1 MKQII
6 IILIIFCFLLTI
18 NSVKSLPEFKV
29 SEDLPKVNAIE
40 LSEELEPISDDFEL
54 VIENLEYFYPNGLV
68 RSDKNGLIAKIRFKI
83 SDGSI
88 KGIISESTTG
98 TAISIKSVNNDS
110 QKSKRKSTVS
120 SQPNYSKE
128 VFASKPIDCQK
139 QKLTENDFWIVFIL
153 IFGFLFFLLLSFEP
167 LQQFH

>member
-1 MKQII
+1 M
-6 IILIIFCFLLTI
+6 
-18 NSVKSLPEFKV
+18 
-29 SEDLPKVNAIE
+29 
-40 LSEELEPISDDFEL
+40 
-54 VIENLEYFYPNGLV
+54 
-68 RSDKNGLIAKIRFKI
+68 RSDKNGLIAKIRFDI

-98 TAISIKSVNNDS
+98 TAISTKSVNNDS
-110 QKSKRKSTVS
+110 QEIKQKSTFS

-128 VFASKPIDCQK
+128 TFASKPIDCQK
-139 QKLTENDFWIVFIL
+139 QKSTENDFWVVFIL

>member
-1 MKQII
+1 M
-6 IILIIFCFLLTI
+6 IFSFLFII
-18 NSVKSLPEFKV
+18 NSVKSLPELKV
-29 SEDLPKVNAIE
+29 SENLPKVNAIV
-40 LSEELEPISDDFEL
+40 LSEELEPVSDDFEL
-54 VIENLEYFYPNGLV
+54 VIENLEGFYRNSLV

-98 TAISIKSVNNDS
+98 TAISIKSVNNNS
-110 QKSKRKSTVS
+110 QQSKQKSTVS
-120 SQPNYSKE
+120 FQSNYSKE
-128 VFASKPIDCQK
+128 TFASKSIDCQK
-139 QKLTENDFWIVFIL
+139 QKSTENDFWIVFIL